1 MSTSPEIAISV
12 ILSTQMFVALSP
24 ILLLSFGIVLSLL
37 LIAWQRSQ
45 KMIALFTQF
54 ILFSTLLLTLQLLSG
69 DLLVGSGTQI
79 TTLLRVDRF
88 SYLSFVLICFSAI
101 VVVSLSRSV
110 LKSEV
115 EVHDEYYLLIL
126 LVVLGAGIL
135 VVSDHFASLFLGFE
149 LLSISLVGLVGY
161 FREHKYAVETGF
173 KYLILSATASSF
185 MLLGIAFIYSQTGNL
200 SFAVS
205 SNAMPFSEQ
214 PVQIFHSVGILLL
227 FSGIAFKLSLAPF
240 HFWSPDVYQGSP
252 TPITLLMATVSKV
265 AMFTVLIKCC
275 FSQNYFTNES
285 FIEIITAVALLSM
298 LVGNILA
305 LRQQKIKRLM
315 AYSSI
320 AHFGYLLIVLT
331 VSSLENTDF
340 AWQSALFYLFA
351 YLLANI
357 AIFTVLL
364 IFEKNRSNVDRDKDI
379 HIIDWQGMF
388 WKNRLSAVL
397 IIFSILGLA
406 GIPLTMGFIGKFYLL
421 NQAVLFKSWW
431 LISGLVIGSGIGLA
445 YYLPV
450 IFTLFKNER
459 VIENQSVDVSGV
471 HLVTTGKQLFLFT
484 LLIIT
489 LLLGV
494 FPDLVSQFIYR

>member
-1 MSTSPEIAISV
+1 MSTSPEIANSV
-12 ILSTQMFVALSP
+12 ILSTEMFVVLSP

-37 LIAWQRSQ
+37 MIAWRRSQ

-54 ILFSTLLLTLQLLSG
+54 ILVSTLVLTFHLLSG
-69 DLLVGSGTQI
+69 DLLVGSGVKI
-79 TTLLRVDRF
+79 TTLLSVDRF
-88 SYLSFVLICFSAI
+88 SYLSFVLICFSAL
-101 VVVSLSRSV
+101 VVVSLSSSV

-161 FREHKYAVETGF
+161 FREHKHAVETGF

-205 SNAMPFSEQ
+205 ANVMPWSAQ
-214 PVQIFHSVGILLL
+214 PLQVFNSVGILLL

-275 FSQNYFTNES
+275 FSQNYFNNES

-298 LVGNILA
+298 FFGNILA
-305 LRQQKIKRLM
+305 LKQQNIKRLM

-331 VSSLENTDF
+331 VSSLQSTEF
-340 AWQSALFYLFA
+340 AWQGALFYLSA

-364 IFEKNRSNVDRDKDI
+364 ISEKNRDIMNGDRDI
-379 HIIDWQGMF
+379 HIVDWQGMF
-388 WKNRLSAVL
+388 WKSRLSAVL
-397 IIFSILGLA
+397 VIFSILGLA
-406 GIPLTMGFIGKFYLL
+406 GIPLTMGFVGKFYLL

-445 YYLPV
+445 YYLPL
-450 IFTLFKNER
+450 IFTLFKDDKTL
-459 VIENQSVDVSGV
+459 ENQVVDGGDVN
-471 HLVTTGKQLFLFT
+471 LATTGKQLFMFT
-484 LLIIT
+484 LLISS
-489 LLLGV
+489 LLFGV

>member
-1 MSTSPEIAISV
+1 MSTSPEIANNV
-12 ILSTQMFVALSP
+12 MLNVEMFIALSP

-37 LIAWQRSQ
+37 MIAWRRSQ
-45 KMIALFTQF
+45 KMIAIFTQF
-54 ILFSTLLLTLQLLSG
+54 ILVTTLLLTLHLLSG
-69 DLLVGSGTQI
+69 DLLLGKGAQI
-79 TTLLRVDRF
+79 TTLLNVDRF
-88 SYLSFVLICFSAI
+88 SYLSFVLICISAL

-110 LKSEV
+110 LKSAV

-161 FREHKYAVETGF
+161 FREHKHAVETGF

-205 SNAMPFSEQ
+205 SSVMPWSAQ
-214 PVQIFHSVGILLL
+214 PLQVFNSVGILLL

-275 FSQNYFTNES
+275 FSQNYFNNEN
-285 FIEIITAVALLSM
+285 FIEIITVIALLSM
-298 LVGNILA
+298 LVGNVLA
-305 LRQQKIKRLM
+305 LKQQNIKRLM

-320 AHFGYLLIVLT
+320 AHFGYLLIILT
-331 VSSLENTDF
+331 ISSMKNTDF
-340 AWQSALFYLFA
+340 AWESALFYLSG

-364 IFEKNRSNVDRDKDI
+364 ISEKSRDNMNVDRDI

-388 WKNRLSAVL
+388 WKSRLSAVL
-397 IIFSILGLA
+397 VIFSILGLA
-406 GIPLTMGFIGKFYLL
+406 GIPLTMGFVGKFYLL

-445 YYLPV
+445 YYLPL
-450 IFTLFKNER
+450 IFTLFKDEKTLDNLVVDR
-459 VIENQSVDVSGV
+459 NSVY
-471 HLVTTGKQLFLFT
+471 LVTTGKQLFMFT
-484 LLIIT
+484 LLISSI
-489 LLLGV
+489 LFGV

>member
-1 MSTSPEIAISV
+1 MSASPEIPNSV
-12 ILSTQMFVALSP
+12 ILSAEMFIVLSP

-37 LIAWQRSQ
+37 LIAWRRSQ
-45 KMIALFTQF
+45 KMISLFTQF
-54 ILFSTLLLTLQLLSG
+54 ILAITLLLTLHLLSG
-69 DLLVGSGTQI
+69 ELQVGSGTQI
-79 TTLLRVDRF
+79 TTLLNVDRF
-88 SYLSFVLICFSAI
+88 SYLSFVLICFSAL

-110 LKSEV
+110 LKSAV

-161 FREHKYAVETGF
+161 FREHKHAVETGF

-205 SNAMPFSEQ
+205 SNVMPWSEQ
-214 PVQIFHSVGILLL
+214 PLQVFNSVGILLL

-240 HFWSPDVYQGSP
+240 HFWSPDIYQGSP

-275 FSQNYFTNES
+275 FSQNYFNNES
-285 FIEIITAVALLSM
+285 FIEIITVVALLSM
-298 LVGNILA
+298 LVGNVLA
-305 LRQQKIKRLM
+305 LKQQNIKRLM

-331 VSSLENTDF
+331 VSSLQTLEF
-340 AWQSALFYLFA
+340 AWQGALFYLSA

-364 IFEKNRSNVDRDKDI
+364 ISEKNRSNMSEDI
-379 HIIDWQGMF
+379 HITEWHGLF
-388 WKNRLSAVL
+388 WKNRLAAVL
-397 IIFSILGLA
+397 VIFSILALA
-406 GIPLTMGFIGKFYLL
+406 GIPLTMGFVGKFYLL

-431 LISGLVIGSGIGLA
+431 LIAGLVIGSGIGLA
-445 YYLPV
+445 YYLPI
-450 IFTLFKNER
+450 IFTLFKDDKTLESKGGDGSR
-459 VIENQSVDVSGV
+459 VYLIAI
-471 HLVTTGKQLFLFT
+471 GKQLFMFT
-484 LLIIT
+484 LLISSLVFGI
-489 LLLGV
+489 

>member
-1 MSTSPEIAISV
+1 MSTSPEIANSV
-12 ILSTQMFVALSP
+12 ILSVEMFIVLSP

-37 LIAWQRSQ
+37 LIAWRRSQ

-54 ILFSTLLLTLQLLSG
+54 ILLTTLLLTIHLLSG
-69 DLLVGSGTQI
+69 DLLVGSGVPI
-79 TTLLRVDRF
+79 TTLLNVDRF
-88 SYLSFVLICFSAI
+88 SYLSLLLICFSALA
-101 VVVSLSRSV
+101 VVSLSRSV
-110 LKSEV
+110 LKMDV

-161 FREHKYAVETGF
+161 FREHKHAVETGF
-173 KYLILSATASSF
+173 KYLILSAAASSF

-205 SNAMPFSEQ
+205 SNVMPWSAQ
-214 PVQIFHSVGILLL
+214 PLQIFNSVGILLL

-275 FSQNYFTNES
+275 FSQNYFNNES
-285 FIEIITAVALLSM
+285 FIEIITLVALLSM
-298 LVGNILA
+298 LVGNVLA
-305 LRQQKIKRLM
+305 LKQQNIKRLM

-331 VSSLENTDF
+331 VSSMQNTEF
-340 AWQSALFYLFA
+340 AWQGALFYLSA

-364 IFEKNRSNVDRDKDI
+364 ISEKNKGDMSGDRSIDI
-379 HIIDWQGMF
+379 NDWHGMF
-388 WKNRLSAVL
+388 WKNRLAATLVV
-397 IIFSILGLA
+397 FSILALA
-406 GIPLTMGFIGKFYLL
+406 GIPLTMGFVGKFYLL
-421 NQAVLFKSWW
+421 NQAVIFESWW

-445 YYLPV
+445 YYLPL
-450 IFTLFKNER
+450 IFTLFKDEKTL
-459 VIENQSVDVSGV
+459 ENQDPVGTRVYV
-471 HLVTTGKQLFLFT
+471 VTTGKQLFMLT
-484 LLIIT
+484 LLISSLVFGI
-489 LLLGV
+489 